1 MEVVVESLSKHYR
14 TPRNGRVR
22 ALDGVSLRV
31 EPGERVALLGP
42 SGSGKTTLLRSIAG
56 LECGERGRVRVGD
69 SVVQDAGRLAPRAR
83 RVRAEIG
90 LVAQQFNLVSR
101 LDVLTNVLAGQ
112 IARVPRWRAVLR
124 RFSDTER
131 EEGIRA
137 LARVGLAETVAQRA
151 GTLSGGQQQRVA
163 IARTLVQRARVIL
176 GDEPV
181 ASLDP
186 RNARSVLERLSELSR
201 EDGVTVLL
209 SLHHVDLARL
219 CCARVVGLAG
229 GRIVFDGRAEDLGAA
244 EVRLIYGGDVP
255 ASTPTPVGAEAA

>member
-14 TPRNGRVR
+14 TAGNGRVR

-31 EPGERVALLGP
+31 ESGERVALLGP

-56 LECGERGRVRVGD
+56 MECGESGRVRVGA
-69 SVVQDAGRLAPRAR
+69 SVVQSEGQLAPRVR
-83 RVRAEIG
+83 RVRSGIG
-90 LVAQQFNLVSR
+90 LVAQQFNLVPR

-124 RFSDTER
+124 RFSEAEK
-131 EEGIRA
+131 EEGRRA
-137 LARVGLAETVAQRA
+137 LARVGLAEAAGQRA

-163 IARTLVQRARVIL
+163 IARTLVQRARVVL

-186 RNARSVLERLSELSR
+186 RNARGVLERLNELSR
-201 EDGVTVLL
+201 EEGVTVLL
-209 SLHHVDLARL
+209 SIHHVELARL
-219 CCARVVGLAG
+219 CCARVVGLAA
-229 GRIVFDGRAEDLGAA
+229 GRIVFDGRVEDLGA
-244 EVRLIYGGDVP
+244 EELRSIYGGDVP
-255 ASTPTPVGAEAA
+255 VQSEVPDGVGRP